1 VPGVDRRGVGVPL
14 LIGAALGALI
24 AWLAPLTVVAIVVVG
39 TILAALLLAAR
50 QVERGRRAPAP
61 TVALLAV
68 GLAALV
74 VELVVLL
81 GLVAGIAVAVVLIVA
96 LVLFGGD
103 LG

>member
-1 VPGVDRRGVGVPL
+1 V
-14 LIGAALGALI
+14 
-24 AWLAPLTVVAIVVVG
+24 APLAVVAIVVVG
-39 TILAALLLAAR
+39 TIVAALLLAAR

-74 VELVVLL
+74 VSLVTLL
-81 GLVAGIAVAVVLIVA
+81 GLVGGIAVAVLLIVA
-96 LVLFGGD
+96 LLLFGGD